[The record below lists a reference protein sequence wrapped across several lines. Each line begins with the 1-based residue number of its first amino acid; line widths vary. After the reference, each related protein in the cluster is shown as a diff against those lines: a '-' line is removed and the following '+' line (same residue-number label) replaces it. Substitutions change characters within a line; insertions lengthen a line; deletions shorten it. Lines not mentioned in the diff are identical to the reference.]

1 MLLPLLLI
9 FILAGDNVFTQN
21 TTEVDQEN
29 SEVDEY
35 EELTMMKGMNTI
47 SLFLMEISTPSNAM
61 HDNIDQLYKYPFK
74 RCDREMLI

>member
-61 HDNIDQLYKYPFK
+61 HGNIDQLYKYPYQK
-74 RCDREMLI
+74 M

>member
-47 SLFLMEISTPSNAM
+47 FDGNKHAKQCNA
-61 HDNIDQLYKYPFK
+61 
-74 RCDREMLI
+74 